1 MFMYR
6 WGHRHIVN
14 GNIML
19 VCLQLIVKICDTSAC
34 LVEVWVLLSDVLFL
48 LSFLNEKRKVQKS
61 ARCYIYITTAKYGI
75 QPCTIFH

>member
-19 VCLQLIVKICDTSAC
+19 VCLQLIVKNLRHERLFGEGMGSTECRS
-34 LVEVWVLLSDVLFL
+34 FL
-48 LSFLNEKRKVQKS
+48 LSFLIEKRKVQKS
-61 ARCYIYITTAKYGI
+61 ARCYIYITNAKYGT